1 MTPHAIGPSDAGEFL
16 ALCRTVRA
24 SLPHDRYRHVLGVA
38 RTAERLARRYGVS
51 THKAR
56 VAAMIHDIARMW
68 SAQRLGD
75 YMRRNGLAIS
85 AAEQSTPAL
94 LHARVGA
101 HIAHGQFGVDD
112 PLMLLAIERH
122 TVAVPGMSDLEKIL
136 YIADSIEPSRT
147 FPQRAELEA
156 AASRSLNEGLL
167 ACIRSSMEH
176 LTHNGITV
184 APETQALERELVQRG
199 EA

>member
-1 MTPHAIGPSDAGEFL
+1 
-16 ALCRTVRA
+16 
-24 SLPHDRYRHVLGVA
+24 
-38 RTAERLARRYGVS
+38 
-51 THKAR
+51 
-56 VAAMIHDIARMW
+56 
-68 SAQRLGD
+68 
-75 YMRRNGLAIS
+75 
-85 AAEQSTPAL
+85 
-94 LHARVGA
+94 
-101 HIAHGQFGVDD
+101 
-112 PLMLLAIERH
+112 
-122 TVAVPGMSDLEKIL
+122 VPGMSDLEKIL

>member
-1 MTPHAIGPSDAGEFL
+1 LGPSDAHEFL
-16 ALCRTVRA
+16 DLCATVR
-24 SLPHDRYRHVLGVA
+24 SNLSRDRYRHVLGVA

-68 SAQRLGD
+68 NKEQLFD
-75 YMRRNGLAIS
+75 YARRNGIVIT
-85 AAEQSTPAL
+85 AAEQDAPVL

-101 HIAHGQFGVDD
+101 HIASARFGVTD
-112 PLMLLAIERH
+112 PQMLLAIERH

-136 YIADSIEPSRT
+136 YIADTIEPSRS
-147 FPQRAELEA
+147 FPQRAVLA
-156 AASRSLNEGLL
+156 AAADRSLDEGLL
-167 ACIRSSMEH
+167 ACIKSSMEY
-176 LTHNGITV
+176 LTASGIPISLQTL
-184 APETQALERELVQRG
+184 ALYNELVQRG